1 MTRRWKRTIPMM
13 SAFVVGLSVFVAA
26 VPQHGQRFNRQWGSN
41 FRPNPDADRWR
52 RDEERRRRPRHH
64 PSDAREMIAHWNTI
78 AIDAAGLDHTEVGP
92 GEERVFGEEFG
103 PGRSARAMAM
113 VHIAIFDA
121 ANAIAGH
128 YRGFSQMPHVPE
140 WTSMEAAVASAAH
153 DALVAMYP
161 SQAEAMNEEMAEDLV
176 GLPNGPAKTA
186 GIRLGQRAAA
196 LIIQSHTNDG
206 SQFDDPL
213 IGTEFITKNAPGK
226 WRQDPIGLQP
236 IALGATWGQV
246 KPFVIPSGARF
257 RVPPPPPLTS
267 DEYTEAYNEVKRLGG
282 DGITTPTERTEEQT
296 FIGMFWA
303 YDGTPS
309 LCAPPRLYNQITMT
323 IANKM
328 RTTNPV
334 ELARLLA
341 LVNIAMADAGI
352 ASWESKYYY
361 QFWRPIT
368 AIRESDPGTGPTG
381 LGDGNADTAGDPDL
395 DAARRAGE
403 QSERPELHAAVPRL
417 HVRSRDVR
425 RRDLPDPPPLLRH
438 RQYCVHVRLRRVER
452 DHDGQPGPRA
462 SAAPAH
468 VQLPVGG
475 RRRERPEPDLSRHP
489 LRVRQERRHR
499 SGPPRGGL
507 RVEAC
512 VYSDRFRELGAAP
525 IPSRS

>member
-1 MTRRWKRTIPMM
+1 MTRRWKRTFPVM
-13 SAFVVGLSVFVAA
+13 SAFLVGLSVFVAA

-103 PGRSARAMAM
+103 PGRLARAMAM

-121 ANAIAGH
+121 ANAIAGR

-213 IGTEFITKNAPGK
+213 IGTEFVTKTAPGK

-257 RVPPPPPLTS
+257 RVPRPPPLTS
-267 DEYTEAYNEVKRLGG
+267 DEYTEAYNEVKRFGG
-282 DGITTPTERTEEQT
+282 DGITTPTERAEEQS
-296 FIGMFWA
+296 FIGAFWA
-303 YDGTPS
+303 YYGTPS
-309 LCAPPRLYNQITMT
+309 LCAPPRVYNQITMT

-328 RTTNPV
+328 HTTNPV
-334 ELARLLA
+334 ELARLFA
-341 LVNIAMADAGI
+341 LVNTAMADAGI
-352 ASWESKYYY
+352 ASWQLKYDD
-361 QFWRPIT
+361 QFWLSQLRRFVNPT
-368 AIRESDPGTGPTG
+368 RHGSATG
-381 LGDGNADTAGDPDL
+381 LGDGNADTAGYSNWTPLGAPASNLSGPNFTPPFPGDTS
-395 DAARRAGE
+395 G
-403 QSERPELHAAVPRL
+403 HATFGGAIF
-417 HVRSRDVR
+417 HI
-425 RRDLPDPPPLLRH
+425 LLRH
-438 RQYCVHVRLRRVER
+438 FYGTDSIPFTIVSDEWNGITMDNQGHVR
-452 DHDGQPGPRA
+452 
-462 SAAPAH
+462 
-468 VQLPVGG
+468 
-475 RRRERPEPDLSRHP
+475 P
-489 LRVRQERRHR
+489 LR
-499 SGPPRGGL
+499 PRTFNSL
-507 RVEAC
+507 SEAEEENGQSRI
-512 VYSDRFRELGAAP
+512 YLGNST
-525 IPSRS
+525 SRSTRTTASIRAAAWRITCGGMG

>member
-13 SAFVVGLSVFVAA
+13 SAVVVGLSVFVAA

-213 IGTEFITKNAPGK
+213 IGTEFVTKTGPGK

-257 RVPPPPPLTS
+257 RVPPPPPLRS

-282 DGITTPTERTEEQT
+282 DGITTPTERTEEQS
-296 FIGMFWA
+296 FIGVFWA

-328 RTTNPV
+328 HTMHPV
-334 ELARLLA
+334 ELARLFA
-341 LVNIAMADAGI
+341 LVNTAMADAGI

-381 LGDGNADTAGDPDL
+381 LGDGNADTAGDPTWTPL
-395 DAARRAGE
+395 GAPASNLSGPNFTPPFPGYT
-403 QSERPELHAAVPRL
+403 SGHATFGGAIFQILRHFYGTDNIAFTIVSDEWNGITMDNQG
-417 HVRSRDVR
+417 HVRPLRPRTFNSLSEAEEENGQSRIYLGIHFAFDKN
-425 RRDLPDPPPLLRH
+425 DGID
-438 RQYCVHVRLRRVER
+438 QGRRVA
-452 DHDGQPGPRA
+452 DY
-462 SAAPAH
+462 
-468 VQLPVGG
+468 VW
-475 RRRERPEPDLSRHP
+475 RHAFTP
-489 LRVRQERRHR
+489 T
-499 SGPPRGGL
+499 
-507 RVEAC
+507 
-512 VYSDRFRELGAAP
+512 GAGN
-525 IPSRS
+525 